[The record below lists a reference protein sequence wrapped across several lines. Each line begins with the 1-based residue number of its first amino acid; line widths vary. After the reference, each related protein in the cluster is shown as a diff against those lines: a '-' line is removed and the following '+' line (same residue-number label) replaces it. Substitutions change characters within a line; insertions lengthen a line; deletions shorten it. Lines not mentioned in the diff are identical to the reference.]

1 MSKLTST
8 CVISLPARNVEAG
21 ISQEPSEP
29 ARVLG
34 FAKAD
39 MPAKSEERE
48 KPSSDLTRSQKIR
61 RIVESAIDKM
71 DDDQLEALVIAI
83 EEITGCQSRG
93 DSENDGA

>member
-1 MSKLTST
+1 MSKRRST
-8 CVISLPARNVEAG
+8 CVVSLPARDVEAV

-34 FAKAD
+34 FAKPD
-39 MPAKSEERE
+39 VTAKSEKHE
-48 KPSSDLTRSQKIR
+48 KPSTSLTRSQKIR

-83 EEITGCQSRG
+83 EDITGCRSEG
-93 DSENDGA
+93 DSE